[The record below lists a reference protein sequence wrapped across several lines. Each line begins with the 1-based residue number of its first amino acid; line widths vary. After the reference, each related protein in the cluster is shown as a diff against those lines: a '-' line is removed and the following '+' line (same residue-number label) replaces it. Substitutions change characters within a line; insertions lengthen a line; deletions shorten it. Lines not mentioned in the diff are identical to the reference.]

1 MYISAPCTCLVP
13 VEVRRG
19 QKEDRRSP
27 VIRVIDGSESMGLL
41 GIEPEYLAKVASIT
55 DDLTLQS

>member
-1 MYISAPCTCLVP
+1 VP